1 MSQSAGGQKH
11 PHTWCPKH
19 CWGKSR
25 TDLTSLGSGP
35 RLSLRVDR
43 RLRRPPHQKLVTPA
57 FRVCRVNVWGHR
69 PPPPEA
75 TRQHHP
81 PGHTSHLDGRRRAEL
96 CVSPLRSSK
105 ELDSALSHGLSLSP
119 ALPGSRPSSRD
130 GISGSPARPNLNQYR
145 SCCRASLKIKTGASN
160 VWKANRPS
168 ETSERVHGP
177 ASSSAADPGTSRPQG
192 SPGPPGARGASVRSQ
207 KTQPLPKRFKT
218 WDDRKGG

>member
-43 RLRRPPHQKLVTPA
+43 RRRRPPHQKLVTPA

-81 PGHTSHLDGRRRAEL
+81 PGHTSHLDGRGRAEL

-145 SCCRASLKIKTGASN
+145 SCCRASLMIKTGAGN
-160 VWKANRPS
+160 VWKANRALGDLGACSRPCLLQRRRPRHVQTAR
-168 ETSERVHGP
+168 EPGAAWSERRFRAQSENT
-177 ASSSAADPGTSRPQG
+177 ASPQTLQNLG
-192 SPGPPGARGASVRSQ
+192 
-207 KTQPLPKRFKT
+207 
-218 WDDRKGG
+218 